1 MPCTVPVAFLVS
13 ADADLVHADS
23 AFPISFAPCMPRSRS
38 ADFVVA
44 MCDLGACPPPPA
56 LLPGIL
62 QLATSRRLQPLQVRQ
77 SVALAVSI

>member
-1 MPCTVPVAFLVS
+1 MPCTAPAAFLVS

-44 MCDLGACPPPPA
+44 MCDLGA

-62 QLATSRRLQPLQVRQ
+62 QLATSRRLQPLRVRP
-77 SVALAVSI
+77 SVFLAVSI